1 MSRSVLNTQVVERLC
16 WQLHCSRYL
25 VIKAGT
31 KKNYFYS
38 NGQSYGSFYN
48 TWSWLENMKDMY
60 CCSRKETYQQGS
72 NVQLRYTAFQL
83 ATADW
88 KYWLGQSH
96 WKYFGRYSQLKRK
109 NNQIHTLPITI
120 KFSFSTNGYFLLLL
134 LWVKL

>member
-31 KKNYFYS
+31 KRIIFIAIGKAV
-38 NGQSYGSFYN
+38 SFYN
-48 TWSWLENMKDMY
+48 TWSWLENTKDVY

-96 WKYFGRYSQLKRK
+96 WKYFGRYSQLKSK
-109 NNQIHTLPITI
+109 TKFILYQLQ
-120 KFSFSTNGYFLLLL
+120 FSFSSNGYFFFFFYNYE
-134 LWVKL
+134 